1 MERAFC
7 TQAAQASA
15 RGPRGTGAS
24 FPLGPLILCS
34 TLAVAG
40 GAVPAPRPALAPS
53 TPGSGLRAGPSGH
66 QTARHRARVFPP
78 ATASACLARLTSDLC
93 TKPALEACPPASDRT
108 AHYRC
113 DQSEPPRLLRKRAA
127 GRGRRSPRADA
138 RSGGRRGRERRAPRP
153 GAVVS
158 ATRTCKTSAREPAKA
173 AAAIKLRVLSLA
185 LATLGGTAG
194 CHPAPREA
202 V

>member
-15 RGPRGTGAS
+15 RGPHGTGAS
-24 FPLGPLILCS
+24 IPLGPLINVPVLCS
-34 TLAVAG
+34 TSAVAG

-66 QTARHRARVFPP
+66 QTAR
-78 ATASACLARLTSDLC
+78 LARLTSDLC

-108 AHYRC
+108 AHHRC
-113 DQSEPPRLLRKRAA
+113 DQSEPPRLLRKCAA

-138 RSGGRRGRERRAPRP
+138 HSGGCRGRERRAPRP

-194 CHPAPREA
+194 CHPAPHEA

>member
-15 RGPRGTGAS
+15 RGPHGTGAS
-24 FPLGPLILCS
+24 IPLGPLINVPVLCS
-34 TLAVAG
+34 TSAVAG

-66 QTARHRARVFPP
+66 QTARHRAR
-78 ATASACLARLTSDLC
+78 LTSDLC

-113 DQSEPPRLLRKRAA
+113 DQSEPPRLFASVRRAA
-127 GRGRRSPRADA
+127 GDVLPEQTCALVAAEGA
-138 RSGGRRGRERRAPRP
+138 RGGRPGRGLSFRPRGPVRHLPMSRLKLPRP
-153 GAVVS
+153 S
-158 ATRTCKTSAREPAKA
+158 SF
-173 AAAIKLRVLSLA
+173 
-185 LATLGGTAG
+185 G
-194 CHPAPREA
+194 CSRWR
-202 V
+202 

>member
-15 RGPRGTGAS
+15 RGPHGTGAS

-66 QTARHRARVFPP
+66 QTAR
-78 ATASACLARLTSDLC
+78 LARLTSDLC
-93 TKPALEACPPASDRT
+93 TKLALEACPPASDRT
-108 AHYRC
+108 AHHRC
-113 DQSEPPRLLRKRAA
+113 DQSEPPRLLRKCAA

-138 RSGGRRGRERRAPRP
+138 RSGGCRGRERRAPRP

-185 LATLGGTAG
+185 LATRRDCGVSP
-194 CHPAPREA
+194 CSP
-202 V
+202 

>member
-1 MERAFC
+1 MHDVERAFC

-15 RGPRGTGAS
+15 RGPHGTGAS

-34 TLAVAG
+34 TSAVAG

-66 QTARHRARVFPP
+66 QTAR
-78 ATASACLARLTSDLC
+78 LARLTSDLC

-138 RSGGRRGRERRAPRP
+138 RSGSCRGRERRAPRP

-185 LATLGGTAG
+185 LATRRDCGVSP
-194 CHPAPREA
+194 CSP
-202 V
+202 

>member
-15 RGPRGTGAS
+15 RGPHGTGAS
-24 FPLGPLILCS
+24 IPLGPLINVPVLCS
-34 TLAVAG
+34 TSAVAG
-40 GAVPAPRPALAPS
+40 GAVPAPRPALVPS

-66 QTARHRARVFPP
+66 QTAR
-78 ATASACLARLTSDLC
+78 LARLTSDLC

-127 GRGRRSPRADA
+127 GRGRHSPRADA
-138 RSGGRRGRERRAPRP
+138 RSGSCRGRERRAPRP

-185 LATLGGTAG
+185 LATRRDCGVSP
-194 CHPAPREA
+194 CSP
-202 V
+202 